1 MRNITIYTNQKV
13 RLNLAK
19 TSFVD
24 HLLSCTDCSQKR
36 SLHSS
41 WILQTLVHSVL
52 DWYVTWNLPILI
64 IIRHLSFTLFMF
76 ILSLFAGK
84 NPHSWGVTC
93 DLILFISDHSN
104 WLDYLYFLLFLF
116 FHLIKSSLHKYNCLS
131 FSGIVRVWAFNTC
144 FGC

>member
-41 WILQTLVHSVL
+41 WILQTLVHSVQ
-52 DWYVTWNLPILI
+52 DWYVTRNLPILI

-76 ILSLFAGK
+76 IFSLFTGK
-84 NPHSWGVTC
+84 NPHS
-93 DLILFISDHSN
+93 
-104 WLDYLYFLLFLF
+104 
-116 FHLIKSSLHKYNCLS
+116 
-131 FSGIVRVWAFNTC
+131 
-144 FGC
+144 